1 MQPLFYFDHSLL
13 LHGPTLLNSAR
24 ETWLPVGSTNP
35 LSISLDTY
43 FLVPRS
49 QPFPP
54 MSTAPPPVYYSG
66 VSLGYGIA
74 VAVSILVFISTIM
87 LASYACIRVKSGG
100 GREESNHRSLEPIM
114 LVLGQEKRIL
124 ESYPS
129 IVLGESR
136 RLPKPNNGPCSICLS
151 EYCAK
156 DTLRCIPDCN
166 HCFHATCVDEWL
178 QVNAS
183 CPLCRNSP
191 APSTI
196 PTPLSEFVPLA
207 YHSR

>member
-1 MQPLFYFDHSLL
+1 
-13 LHGPTLLNSAR
+13 
-24 ETWLPVGSTNP
+24 
-35 LSISLDTY
+35 
-43 FLVPRS
+43 
-49 QPFPP
+49 
-54 MSTAPPPVYYSG
+54 MSTATSPVYSSG

-74 VAVSILVFISTIM
+74 ITVSILVFISTIM

-100 GREESNHRSLEPIM
+100 GREGSNNYPTESNNRSQEPIM
-114 LVLGQEKRIL
+114 LVLGLGKPII
-124 ESYPS
+124 ESYPA
-129 IVLGESR
+129 IILGESR
-136 RLPKPNNGPCSICLS
+136 RLPKPNNGPCSICLL

-156 DTLRCIPDCN
+156 DTLRCIPECN
-166 HCFHATCVDEWL
+166 HCFHAACVDEWL

-191 APSTI
+191 SPSAI